1 MCAHVC
7 FLCCFALISGGQ
19 LVGDHVNLTVIS
31 GDINN
36 LTYKSQII
44 VNGLLVVTVW
54 YRCSWQSADDAV

>member
-44 VNGLLVVTVW
+44 VHGMLIVTAWHKFSCQFV
-54 YRCSWQSADDAV
+54 DGAV